1 MSFSLKIDYRE
12 NRGSDIISAISKLRE
27 NSAIVS
33 PDCYDVVVESLTV
46 GDFILYCGRYVY
58 IIERKTLAD
67 LASSI
72 ADKRIYRNHDKLLIA
87 SAELTEMTARVMYL
101 IEGDRN
107 TPPNKTFGNIAFSS
121 LVAKLDHIALL
132 DGCAIDWTN
141 DCASRLLELGKNML
155 SLLKKSKNY
164 VPVSEVSANDGVAVD
179 GGATVAI
186 DSAVKKS
193 FTKPVEQVRLDM
205 LCCVKSV
212 GRKTAEKLLAT
223 NKLSD
228 ILAGNGNLDC
238 VSEKIRDEIFAVCA
252 GDRPA
257 CTRAM
262 LLEIKGV
269 STKIAD
275 LILLNT
281 TMSALATNYT
291 INDLA
296 GLKNE
301 GGRKVGK
308 ALAERIITTI
318 R

>member
-12 NRGSDIISAISKLRE
+12 NRGSDIISAISKLRSE
-27 NSAIVS
+27 GAIVS
-33 PDCYDVVVESLTV
+33 PDLYDIVVEGLTV
-46 GDFILYCGRYVY
+46 GDFILYCGKYVI

-72 ADKRIYRNHDKLLIA
+72 SDRRIYRNHEKLIGA
-87 SAELTEMTARVMYL
+87 AAELTDMTVRVMYM

-107 TPPNKTFGNIAFSS
+107 TPRDAIFGGIAFSS
-121 LVAKLDHIALL
+121 LIAKLDHIIMLN
-132 DGCAIDWTN
+132 GCVVDWTN
-141 DCASRLLELGKNML
+141 DCATRLLELGKNML
-155 SLLKKSKNY
+155 SLLKKDKSDT
-164 VPVSEVSANDGVAVD
+164 VVD
-179 GGATVAI
+179 GGAAV

-193 FTKPVEQVRLDM
+193 FTKPVGQVQLDI
-205 LCCVKSV
+205 LCCIKSV
-212 GRKTAEKLLAT
+212 GRKTAEKLLVA

-228 ILAGNGNLDC
+228 ILTGDGKLDC
-238 VSEKIRDEIFAVCA
+238 VSEKIGAEICAVCA

-257 CTRAM
+257 CVRAM

-275 LILLNT
+275 LILSNT
-281 TMSALATNYT
+281 TIDKLATDYT
-291 INDLA
+291 IDELA

-308 ALAERIITTI
+308 SLAERIISTLRYVKHENTDTL
-318 R
+318 